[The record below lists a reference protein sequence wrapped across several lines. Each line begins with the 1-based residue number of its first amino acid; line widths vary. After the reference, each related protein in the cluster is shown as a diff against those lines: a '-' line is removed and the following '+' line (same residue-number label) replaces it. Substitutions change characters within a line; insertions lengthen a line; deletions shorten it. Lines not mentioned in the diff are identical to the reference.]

1 MHRILLLRHGATEW
15 SRTLRHTG
23 RTDVPLDT
31 AGAAAAAALAPALAT
46 ERFALVLCS
55 PLARATRTAELA
67 GLAPFEVDPDLL
79 EWDYGAYEG
88 QTTAQVRAERPG
100 WDLWVDGVPPGP
112 TPGESP
118 AAVGERADR
127 ALGRIRAALADGDVA
142 VVAHGHLL
150 RVLTARWLSLPASD
164 GRLFALDAAGRSW
177 LGYEHDREVIRRWN
191 EPPASG

>member
-1 MHRILLLRHGATEW
+1 MHGILLLRHGATEW

-23 RTDVPLDT
+23 RTDIPLDA
-31 AGAAAAAALAPALAT
+31 AGETAAAALAPVLAT

-55 PLARATRTAELA
+55 PLVRATRTAELA
-67 GLAPFEVDPDLL
+67 GLTPFEVDPDLL

-88 QTTAQVRAERPG
+88 RTTAQVRAERPG
-100 WDLWVDGVPPGP
+100 WDLWVDGVPPGA

-127 ALGRIRAALADGDVA
+127 ALGRIRASLADGDVA

-150 RVLTARWLSLPASD
+150 RVLTARWLALPASD

-177 LGYEHDREVIRRWN
+177 LGYEHGREVIRRWN
-191 EPPASG
+191 ESPTGG